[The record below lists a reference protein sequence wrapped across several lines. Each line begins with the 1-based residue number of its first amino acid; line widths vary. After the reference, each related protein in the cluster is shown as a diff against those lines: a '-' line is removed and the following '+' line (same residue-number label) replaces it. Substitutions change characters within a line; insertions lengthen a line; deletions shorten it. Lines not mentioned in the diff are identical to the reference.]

1 MNSSTEQPESLLG
14 SGTGRLPTGQFAP
27 GNRLSV
33 GNQGGS
39 GGNPVHR
46 RMKALQGAIVRS
58 VTAGQVQ
65 RVMNKMYEMAV
76 AGDVAAARVFLDRSC
91 GRAALEKRFE
101 VEVRAKQTVFIFPC
115 DPAADRFKRVENS
128 APRLPQGSLCSSGRP
143 PRGSH
148 GATRVRGAPHGQR
161 TGQVVGLAGWRP

>member
-1 MNSSTEQPESLLG
+1 MGEATDQPDSQLG
-14 SGTGRLPTGQFAP
+14 SDTGRLASGQFAP

-65 RVMNKMYEMAV
+65 RVMNKMYEMAM

-101 VEVRAKQTVFIFPC
+101 VEVRQKQSVFVYAV
-115 DPAADRFKRVENS
+115 DPVEFRRVELID
-128 APRLPQGSLCSSGRP
+128 AEQPQLPEASP
-143 PRGSH
+143 
-148 GATRVRGAPHGQR
+148 
-161 TGQVVGLAGWRP
+161 